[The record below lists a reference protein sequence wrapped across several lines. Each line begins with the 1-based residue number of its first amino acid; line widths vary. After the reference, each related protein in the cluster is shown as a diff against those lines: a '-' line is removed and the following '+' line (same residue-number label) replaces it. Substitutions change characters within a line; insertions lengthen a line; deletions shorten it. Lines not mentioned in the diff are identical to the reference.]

1 MSDSKEIDP
10 DTVSDAVEKYIVA
23 EAEVGP
29 PAAKKSKPEDQTPSS
44 KKTKKLTE
52 DEKAANDLMAKVMRD
67 AKREVDK
74 TLGGAAAAANLG
86 QSKSSKPAVSEND
99 ADQKAERRSLASWTL
114 W

>member
-1 MSDSKEIDP
+1 MSDDAKEIDP

-29 PAAKKSKPEDQTPSS
+29 PAAKKSKPEDQ

-74 TLGGAAAAANLG
+74 TLGGAAAANLG
-86 QSKSSKPAVSEND
+86 QSKSSKPVSEND
-99 ADQKAERRSLASWTL
+99 VDQKAERRSLASWTL

>member
-1 MSDSKEIDP
+1 MSDVKEIDP
-10 DTVSDAVEKYIVA
+10 DTVSDAVEKFIVA

-29 PAAKKSKPEDQTPSS
+29 PAAKKSKPEDQTPS

-74 TLGGAAAAANLG
+74 TLGGAAATANLG
-86 QSKSSKPAVSEND
+86 TKSSKPDSENA

>member
-1 MSDSKEIDP
+1 MSDAKEIDP
-10 DTVSDAVEKYIVA
+10 DTVSDAVEKFIVA

-29 PAAKKSKPEDQTPSS
+29 PAAKKSKPEDQTPS

-74 TLGGAAAAANLG
+74 TLGGAAAAAAANLG
-86 QSKSSKPAVSEND
+86 TKSSKPDSDNA

>member
-1 MSDSKEIDP
+1 MSDAKEIDP
-10 DTVSDAVEKYIVA
+10 DTVSDAVEKFIVA

-29 PAAKKSKPEDQTPSS
+29 PAAKKSKPQDQTPPS
-44 KKTKKLTE
+44 KKAKKLTE

-74 TLGGAAAAANLG
+74 TLGGAAAAAANLG
-86 QSKSSKPAVSEND
+86 TKSSKPDSDNA
-99 ADQKAERRSLASWTL
+99 ADQKSERRSLASWTL

>member
-1 MSDSKEIDP
+1 MSDAKEIDP
-10 DTVSDAVEKYIVA
+10 DTVSDAVEKFIVA

-29 PAAKKSKPEDQTPSS
+29 PAAKKSKPQDQTPPS
-44 KKTKKLTE
+44 KKAKKLTE

-74 TLGGAAAAANLG
+74 TLGGAAAANLG